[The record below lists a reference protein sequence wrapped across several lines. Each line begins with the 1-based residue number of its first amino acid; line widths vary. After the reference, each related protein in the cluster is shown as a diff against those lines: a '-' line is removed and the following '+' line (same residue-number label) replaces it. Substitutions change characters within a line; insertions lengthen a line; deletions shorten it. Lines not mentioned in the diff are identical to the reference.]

1 MYWPLINMETVMA
14 ALKNTYQICF
24 ISALCLLLLACGGG
38 VSEEEQYEIPGSDWN
53 GLLDNEVGY
62 IYVAGVRDDWSFNR
76 VVTPPR
82 TGLMIPYFDAVSSA
96 DGNIQFVY
104 YNHEGEYLTEDNR
117 DEALYNLKH
126 LVWVPSDHIGMEEE
140 TVYEGTQDATIIT
153 YNHTDRIS
161 LTQGDD
167 DKLYL
172 AYRGGIEKACNG
184 GKVLADAMFNV
195 FDGVDWTEYQG
206 AVGYVE
212 RSAGP
217 LLDGHAGANTDI
229 AIDSQ
234 GNVHL
239 SYQFAYEGCDAT
251 NFAYPDLF
259 YVKKEPSQFI
269 NDGRSDAEIEEQ
281 VSGNGYLDGNNFQNN
296 TGSITDIVMD
306 NNDNP
311 MIFYY
316 AQAAIGEK
324 GLYVSYKQDD
334 IWIQEP
340 INTQCSIRDVAAS
353 INDQGDIF
361 VAYVADACEDGGDT
375 RFSLRFSKKL
385 QFKDDGTQ
393 VGDIIITDPVW
404 EDTAIEEG
412 VYVGGTGRHLDMT
425 IDKNNRPV
433 VAYYELQAYQGS
445 AKRDLK
451 IATFADDWQV
461 SRLLLAEQDD
471 IGQYNKIWLGDNE
484 KLHVATYSETQKSIY
499 ILIQN

>member
-1 MYWPLINMETVMA
+1 MLTGNKIIRIGT
-14 ALKNTYQICF
+14 IF
-24 ISALCLLLLACGGG
+24 ILSSLMLACGGG
-38 VSEEEQYEIPGSDWN
+38 VSEEEAYQIPGSDWN
-53 GLLDNEVGY
+53 ELLDNEVGY
-62 IYVAGVRDDWSFNR
+62 LYVAGVRDDWSFNR
-76 VVTPPR
+76 VVTPPS
-82 TGLMIPYFDAVSSA
+82 TGLMIPYFDAVSSS
-96 DGNIQFVY
+96 DGSVQIVY
-104 YNHEGEYLTEDNR
+104 YNHEGEYLTEDGR

-126 LVWVPSDHIGMEEE
+126 LVWVPSDHIGL
-140 TVYEGTQDATIIT
+140 EGEAVHVGTEDPTIIT

-161 LTQGDD
+161 LSQGVD

-195 FDGVDWTEYQG
+195 FDGINWTEYQG

-217 LLDGHAGANTDI
+217 LLDGHAGASADI
-229 AIDSQ
+229 AIDTL

-239 SYQFAYEGCDAT
+239 IYQFSYEGCDAT

-259 YVKKEPSQFI
+259 YAKKEPNQFL

-296 TGSITDIVMD
+296 TGSITDIIID

-311 MIFYY
+311 VIFYY

-324 GLYVSYKQDD
+324 GLYVAFKQDD
-334 IWIQEP
+334 AWIQEP
-340 INTQCSIRDVAAS
+340 INTQCSVRDVAAS
-353 INDQGDIF
+353 INDQGDMF
-361 VAYVADACEDGGDT
+361 VAYVADACENGGDT

-404 EDTAIEEG
+404 EDSAIEEG

-425 IDKNNRPV
+425 IDTNNRPALV
-433 VAYYELQAYQGS
+433 YYELQAYQGS

-451 IATFADDWQV
+451 LATFSDDWQV
-461 SRLLLAEQDD
+461 SRLLLAEEGD
-471 IGQYNKIWLGDNE
+471 IGQYNKVWLGENE
-484 KLHVATYSETQKSIY
+484 KLHVATYSQSQKSIY
-499 ILIQN
+499 ILIQD